1 MSPSTYSWNAQ
12 NITQQHSPTLRR
24 QPLVSLR
31 SGIWPSSGKI
41 PYWWRVTSLILI
53 LLLIGCA
60 VRATSYNQYK
70 ALSWSGKFHVISM
83 EFLRFVPQTSF
94 WRETSGCVAKCGLFS
109 QASKVPLYSQTSF
122 WRETSGCV
130 AKCGLFSQASKVPL
144 YRMRCLLRRPLGT
157 WRAQFL
163 SLIPVVIFD
172 FRLTEKG
179 YNNLRFSSL
188 LLFCVLRLSLV
199 WRHLQSYL
207 DMAHERIEKMKK
219 ETGRISNVDLQRK
232 VINPFS
238 FISFYFSSAN
248 MCLFDLKW
256 NFCLWYIWSW

>member
-31 SGIWPSSGKI
+31 SGIWPSSAKI

-83 EFLRFVPQTSF
+83 EFLRFVP
-94 WRETSGCVAKCGLFS
+94 
-109 QASKVPLYSQTSF
+109 QTSF

-248 MCLFDLKW
+248 MYLFDLKW